1 MILKR
6 AGRNFLSGNT
16 SIGYRSGLKA
26 VASYFIFWM
35 CYFLVFRGIF
45 LLYNHQLS
53 WPLELPLI
61 SEVFYHGLK
70 MDISFSSY
78 LTLLILVVLSLSI
91 FLPSKTTIAII
102 NVISTIFLILISI
115 ISVVDLEL
123 FQEWGFRF
131 DATPLMYL
139 NTPREMTASVAS
151 SPYIMLISGM
161 VVGFL
166 LSYWLFRKLV
176 LSQFKKVSAPT
187 AVQSLTY
194 LLIAGMMIIPIRG
207 GFQLAPMNQSAAFFS
222 NNDFANQAAINVPWN
237 FFWSL
242 NKQLYS
248 RTNPYEFLP
257 PAEAQKLIENFYQAD
272 TSQSKNLLTQPKPN
286 IIVIL
291 WESLTSK
298 VLPELGGNY
307 PDVVPELRSLI
318 REGILFDNFYANGN
332 RSDKG
337 IVAILSGYPAQ
348 PKRSIVKIPIKS
360 SKLPVITKP
369 LVDNGYYTGYFHG
382 GELAFANIKS
392 YLIHADFNT
401 LVGKEAFNK
410 NQLNSKWGAHD
421 HIVMEKAL
429 QDISKQPQPFFNMI
443 FTLSS
448 HEPFDIPVAPQ
459 FPGDDLESQYKSSLH
474 YTDQA
479 IGSFIRQAKQQNWY
493 ENTLI
498 IILADHGHRL
508 LGENPRYEKDRFHI
522 PMLWLGGAL
531 AVKDSVVT
539 KTFSQTDLPKTL
551 LNQLKI
557 DHASFKWSR
566 DILNQSTE
574 STAFYIYNEGI
585 GYVKDDGYL
594 VYDVPSDQV
603 LVRSGLIDKNHIERT
618 KAHLQFTYQD
628 YLDK

>member
-1 MILKR
+1 
-6 AGRNFLSGNT
+6 
-16 SIGYRSGLKA
+16 
-26 VASYFIFWM
+26 
-35 CYFLVFRGIF
+35 
-45 LLYNHQLS
+45 
-53 WPLELPLI
+53 
-61 SEVFYHGLK
+61 
-70 MDISFSSY
+70 MDVSFSSY

-91 FLPSKTTIAII
+91 FFKTKTTVYII
-102 NVISTIFLILISI
+102 NIISTVFLILISI

-139 NTPREMTASVAS
+139 NTPKEMTASVAS
-151 SPYIMLISGM
+151 SPYVILISGM
-161 VVGFL
+161 VAGFL

-176 LSQFKKVSAPT
+176 LPQFKKASNPT
-187 AVQSLTY
+187 PVQSLVY

-207 GFQLAPMNQSAAFFS
+207 GLQLAPMNQSAAFFS

-257 PAEAQKLIENFYQAD
+257 HAEAQKLIEDIYQAD
-272 TSQSKNLLTQPKPN
+272 TSPSKRVLNQPRPN

-298 VLPELGGNY
+298 VLPELGGTY

-318 REGILFDNFYANGN
+318 GEGILFNNFYANGN

-348 PKRSIVKIPIKS
+348 PKPSIVKIPVKS
-360 SKLPVITKP
+360 SKLPVITTP
-369 LVDNGYYTGYFHG
+369 LVEKGYYTGYFHG

-392 YLIHADFNT
+392 YLIHAGFNT
-401 LVGKEAFNK
+401 LVGKDAFEK
-410 NQLNSKWGAHD
+410 NEMNSKWGAHD
-421 HIVMEKAL
+421 HVLLEKAL
-429 QDISKQPQPFFNMI
+429 QDISKQPQPFFNVI

-448 HEPFDIPVAPQ
+448 HEPFDIPVVPQ

-479 IGSFIRQAKQQNWY
+479 IGHFIRQAKKQSWY

-498 IILADHGHRL
+498 VILSDHGHRL

-531 AVKDSVVT
+531 EVKDSVVT
-539 KTFSQTDLPKTL
+539 KTFSQTDLPKTI
-551 LNQLKI
+551 LNQLNI
-557 DHASFKWSR
+557 DGAPFRWSR

-574 STAFYIYNEGI
+574 SIAHYIYNEGI
-585 GYVKDDGYL
+585 GYVKDDEYL

-603 LVRSGLIDKNHIERT
+603 LVSSGPIGKNHIERAR
-618 KAHLQFTYQD
+618 AHLQVTYQD